1 MRRYGLRVKSKG
13 FFIQIAFLFML
24 LAAFEPGREMA
35 IANFF
40 LAIFCLFTVALPFL
54 LITRG
59 DKTEANRDFIAATVN
74 PWSQVVKEA
83 ELAQVVLSEITSS
96 VKMEPNLE
104 IASEQN
110 VEQSLVS
117 GDVISLE
124 IKGSDEL
131 DESITQTLP
140 AEEELLAA

>member
-1 MRRYGLRVKSKG
+1 
-13 FFIQIAFLFML
+13 ML

-110 VEQSLVS
+110 VEPKLESVY
-117 GDVISLE
+117 VISLE

-131 DESITQTLP
+131 DESITQILP
-140 AEEELLAA
+140 TEDELLAA

>member
-1 MRRYGLRVKSKG
+1 
-13 FFIQIAFLFML
+13 ML

-83 ELAQVVLSEITSS
+83 ELAQVVLSEITTS
-96 VKMEPNLE
+96 VEMIPNLE
-104 IASEQN
+104 VISEQN
-110 VEQSLVS
+110 VGS
-117 GDVISLE
+117 GQELGEVISLE
-124 IKGSDEL
+124 IKESDEL
-131 DESITQTLP
+131 DELSTQLQPTDN
-140 AEEELLAA
+140 EILAA

>member
-1 MRRYGLRVKSKG
+1 
-13 FFIQIAFLFML
+13 ML
-24 LAAFEPGREMA
+24 LAALEPGREMA

-83 ELAQVVLSEITSS
+83 ELAQVVLSEITSP

-104 IASEQN
+104 MASEQN
-110 VEQSLVS
+110 IESNQES

-131 DESITQTLP
+131 DESTTQTLQV
-140 AEEELLAA
+140 EEELLAA

>member
-1 MRRYGLRVKSKG
+1 
-13 FFIQIAFLFML
+13 ML

-40 LAIFCLFTVALPFL
+40 LAIFCLFTIALPFL

-96 VKMEPNLE
+96 VKIDPNLE
-104 IASEQN
+104 TASEQN
-110 VEQSLVS
+110 VEGDFET

-124 IKGSDEL
+124 IKSSDEI
-131 DESITQTLP
+131 DESTTHTSLN
-140 AEEELLAA
+140 EDELLVA

>member
-1 MRRYGLRVKSKG
+1 
-13 FFIQIAFLFML
+13 ML

-104 IASEQN
+104 ITYEQN
-110 VEQSLVS
+110 VEPSLKS

>member
-1 MRRYGLRVKSKG
+1 
-13 FFIQIAFLFML
+13 ML

-96 VKMEPNLE
+96 VKIEPNLE

-110 VEQSLVS
+110 VEPSLES

-140 AEEELLAA
+140 VEEELLAA

>member
-1 MRRYGLRVKSKG
+1 
-13 FFIQIAFLFML
+13 ML

-74 PWSQVVKEA
+74 PWSQVVKET

-110 VEQSLVS
+110 VEPCLES

-131 DESITQTLP
+131 DESTTQTLP
-140 AEEELLAA
+140 AEEELIAA

>member
-1 MRRYGLRVKSKG
+1 
-13 FFIQIAFLFML
+13 ML

-35 IANFF
+35 IANFS
-40 LAIFCLFTVALPFL
+40 LAIFCLFTVALPLL

-104 IASEQN
+104 ISSEKN
-110 VEQSLVS
+110 VEPNPES

-124 IKGSDEL
+124 ITRSDEL
-131 DESITQTLP
+131 EESITQISTT
-140 AEEELLAA
+140 EEELLAA

>member
-1 MRRYGLRVKSKG
+1 
-13 FFIQIAFLFML
+13 ML

-96 VKMEPNLE
+96 VKMETNLE
-104 IASEQN
+104 IATEQN
-110 VEQSLVS
+110 VEPSTES

-131 DESITQTLP
+131 DESTTQTLP
-140 AEEELLAA
+140 VEEELLAA

>member
-1 MRRYGLRVKSKG
+1 
-13 FFIQIAFLFML
+13 ML

-59 DKTEANRDFIAATVN
+59 NKTEANRDLIAATVN

-96 VKMEPNLE
+96 VKIEPNLE
-104 IASEQN
+104 MASNQN
-110 VEQSLVS
+110 VEPDPES

-124 IKGSDEL
+124 IKVSDEL
-131 DESITQTLP
+131 DDSITQISP

>member
-1 MRRYGLRVKSKG
+1 
-13 FFIQIAFLFML
+13 ML

-59 DKTEANRDFIAATVN
+59 NKTEANRDFIAATVN

-110 VEQSLVS
+110 VEPSIES

-131 DESITQTLP
+131 DESTTQTLP
-140 AEEELLAA
+140 VEEELLAA

>member
-1 MRRYGLRVKSKG
+1 
-13 FFIQIAFLFML
+13 ML

-96 VKMEPNLE
+96 VKIEPNLE
-104 IASEQN
+104 IASEKN
-110 VEQSLVS
+110 VEPSLES

>member
-1 MRRYGLRVKSKG
+1 
-13 FFIQIAFLFML
+13 ML

-59 DKTEANRDFIAATVN
+59 NKTEANRDFIAATVN

-110 VEQSLVS
+110 FEASLES

-124 IKGSDEL
+124 IKASDEL

>member
-1 MRRYGLRVKSKG
+1 
-13 FFIQIAFLFML
+13 ML

-40 LAIFCLFTVALPFL
+40 LAIFCLFTVALPLL

-59 DKTEANRDFIAATVN
+59 NKTEANRDFIAATVN

-104 IASEQN
+104 LASEQN
-110 VEQSLVS
+110 VEPSLES

-124 IKGSDEL
+124 IKESNEL
-131 DESITQTLP
+131 DDSTTQTLP
-140 AEEELLAA
+140 VEEELLAA

>member
-1 MRRYGLRVKSKG
+1 
-13 FFIQIAFLFML
+13 ML

-104 IASEQN
+104 MASEQN
-110 VEQSLVS
+110 IEPSLES

-131 DESITQTLP
+131 DESITQTLA

>member
-1 MRRYGLRVKSKG
+1 
-13 FFIQIAFLFML
+13 ML

-40 LAIFCLFTVALPFL
+40 LAVFCLFTVTLPLL

-59 DKTEANRDFIAATVN
+59 NKTEANRDFIAATVN

-83 ELAQVVLSEITSS
+83 ELAQVVLPEIIPS

-110 VEQSLVS
+110 VEPSPELENI
-117 GDVISLE
+117 ISLE
-124 IKGSDEL
+124 IKGNNDI
-131 DESITQTLP
+131 DESTIQ
-140 AEEELLAA
+140 ASADEEELLAA

>member
-1 MRRYGLRVKSKG
+1 
-13 FFIQIAFLFML
+13 ML

-40 LAIFCLFTVALPFL
+40 LAIFCLFTVAVPFL

-59 DKTEANRDFIAATVN
+59 NKTEANRDFIAATVN

-110 VEQSLVS
+110 VEPSLES

-131 DESITQTLP
+131 DESITQILP
-140 AEEELLAA
+140 AEEEILAA

>member
-1 MRRYGLRVKSKG
+1 
-13 FFIQIAFLFML
+13 ML
-24 LAAFEPGREMA
+24 LAAFEPGKEMA
-35 IANFF
+35 IANFS
-40 LAIFCLFTVALPFL
+40 LAIFCLFTVALPL
-54 LITRG
+54 ILITRG
-59 DKTEANRDFIAATVN
+59 DKTEANRHFLAATVN
-74 PWSQVVKEA
+74 PWAQVVKEA

-110 VEQSLVS
+110 VEPNLES

-131 DESITQTLP
+131 DESTTQTLP
-140 AEEELLAA
+140 VEEELLAA

>member
-1 MRRYGLRVKSKG
+1 
-13 FFIQIAFLFML
+13 ML

-59 DKTEANRDFIAATVN
+59 NKTEANRDFIAATVN

-96 VKMEPNLE
+96 VKVEPNLE

-110 VEQSLVS
+110 VEPSLES

-131 DESITQTLP
+131 DESTTQTLP
-140 AEEELLAA
+140 VEEELLAA

>member
-1 MRRYGLRVKSKG
+1 
-13 FFIQIAFLFML
+13 ML

-96 VKMEPNLE
+96 VMEPNLE
-104 IASEQN
+104 IGSDQN
-110 VEQSLVS
+110 VEPSLES

-124 IKGSDEL
+124 IKGSDES
-131 DESITQTLP
+131 DESTTQTLP
-140 AEEELLAA
+140 VEEELLAA

>member
-1 MRRYGLRVKSKG
+1 
-13 FFIQIAFLFML
+13 ML

-96 VKMEPNLE
+96 AKIEPNLE

-110 VEQSLVS
+110 VEPSLES

>member
-1 MRRYGLRVKSKG
+1 
-13 FFIQIAFLFML
+13 ML

-96 VKMEPNLE
+96 VKIEPNLE
-104 IASEQN
+104 ITSEQN
-110 VEQSLVS
+110 VEPNLES

>member
-1 MRRYGLRVKSKG
+1 
-13 FFIQIAFLFML
+13 ML
-24 LAAFEPGREMA
+24 LAAFDPGREMA

-83 ELAQVVLSEITSS
+83 GVAQVVLSELTSS
-96 VKMEPNLE
+96 VKMEPNME
-104 IASEQN
+104 IAFEQN
-110 VEQSLVS
+110 IGSTPES

-124 IKGSDEL
+124 IKGIDEL
-131 DESITQTLP
+131 DESKTQILP
-140 AEEELLAA
+140 TEDELLAA

>member
-1 MRRYGLRVKSKG
+1 
-13 FFIQIAFLFML
+13 ML

-59 DKTEANRDFIAATVN
+59 NKTEANRDFIAATVN

-110 VEQSLVS
+110 VEPNLES

-124 IKGSDEL
+124 IKGSEEL
-131 DESITQTLP
+131 DESTTQTLP
-140 AEEELLAA
+140 VEEELLAA

>member
-1 MRRYGLRVKSKG
+1 
-13 FFIQIAFLFML
+13 ML

-104 IASEQN
+104 IASQQN
-110 VEQSLVS
+110 VEPSPES
-117 GDVISLE
+117 EDVISLE

>member
-1 MRRYGLRVKSKG
+1 
-13 FFIQIAFLFML
+13 ML

-74 PWSQVVKEA
+74 PWSKVVKEA

-104 IASEQN
+104 IASEKN
-110 VEQSLVS
+110 VEPSLES

-124 IKGSDEL
+124 IKRSNEL
-131 DESITQTLP
+131 DESTTQTLP